1 MGVGKWV
8 GKNGAVCGETD
19 GMFHVEHSVSAFKDG
34 GEHVFGLLYP
44 VLKRIYGVLWR
55 ERVERYQ
62 MDSPGAGAWL
72 R

>member
-1 MGVGKWV
+1 
-8 GKNGAVCGETD
+8 
-19 GMFHVEHSVSAFKDG
+19 MFHVEHSVSAFKDG